1 MVVSSPSNLQSAN
14 GIVWQR
20 LQQQQAERTADQAE
34 QKARA
39 LKGQA
44 QQAEGEAARAE
55 ENARSLQVE
64 ATQANQR
71 AGEARQSLAS
81 LKSLED
87 VQGFLQ
93 KTRAQIADSTV
104 AGAAAK
110 PEIEPSKP
118 PVVNADGQKT
128 GTLVNVTA

>member
-20 LQQQQAERTADQAE
+20 MQQQQAERAADQAD

-55 ENARSLQVE
+55 ESARSLQVE

-93 KTRAQIADSTV
+93 KTRTQIADSTV
-104 AGAAAK
+104 AAAAK
-110 PEIEPSKP
+110 PAAEPVKP
-118 PVVNADGQKT
+118 PVVNVEGQKT